1 MLEDHATSDVAFQHH
16 AHPLLAFKN
25 RQKRDVLLL
34 HFAQRGERRGV
45 GRDADDPPAP
55 FRDQLASRAERHEL
69 LEGAQ
74 ARLHWSSI
82 VDPRTLSSDTRARLN
97 TIPRCS
103 PPKLSAIA
111 DASVWLECSGEL
123 IDVRSVDVLRIR
135 EATPG
140 IELIEFAC
148 PRCRTPHASLRFG

>member
-1 MLEDHATSDVAFQHH
+1 MSHFETVCIDAIPNETPARADPAITLFARAGDDVRA
-16 AHPLLAFKN
+16 
-25 RQKRDVLLL
+25 
-34 HFAQRGERRGV
+34 
-45 GRDADDPPAP
+45 
-55 FRDQLASRAERHEL
+55 LASGGAAMTVLTNVLPMRRTHACRH
-69 LEGAQ
+69 
-74 ARLHWSSI
+74 LHSA
-82 VDPRTLSSDTRARLN
+82 PRTSPPDTSARLN

-103 PPKLSAIA
+103 PPKPTAIA

-140 IELIEFAC
+140 IELIEFVC